1 MPTISKNQLCPCGSK
16 KKYKLC
22 CMPKSE
28 GPQAGWRLKSPK
40 LERAME
46 ERRRDAKRMFGSL
59 LVENV
64 EEGFLPAIEGTRPSG
79 LRTYTLFRLEQAIH
93 ELRQPNPRDRVLLAL
108 FSDLFWALTRKEKYY
123 IKKAAEVPASQ
134 TRLLPPAVSDVL
146 TPFEEQVAYDHCV
159 EACLLDF
166 AILPQGASLD
176 YGALRI
182 TCEFVYRLLK
192 AGIPEG
198 TYFKA
203 AILYID
209 TGDTLVDWKLFSASG
224 RPEYVW
230 IEYKAMDELENEYKK
245 LQQELYAFSDESL
258 RTIATAI
265 DAENKLSEK
274 SPELISYQFLA
285 MSYFGVLEQELRTL
299 IQQRERMPQSKR
311 LMWREITVYLKKN
324 PLPIL
329 SQYIPDFAKVMES
342 LNGIRNRA
350 AHGEFI
356 SYQMYQQVRSFV
368 WTQRALEYLCWEKAG
383 AVPPHARAAFD
394 LTGLGVLPSEWTGSG
409 SDEAVQLPQLRE
421 AIFENPQLAY
431 DRARELYRQKDYAE
445 AYRLAHCSAQSGH
458 IPSYRLIAEMYEQ
471 GLGVAQ
477 SDFQAAKWLRKGAEA
492 GDAHCQF
499 WYGINLLHGDGVK
512 KDARQA
518 IYWMEKAA
526 ANGERKA
533 CTQLGSLYYSGKGVK
548 PSLKK
553 AFEWSLKAAEMGDAV
568 SQYNIGMMY
577 AKGQYV
583 AQNHDEARRWLQ
595 AAADQQFERA
605 LVALNDFIGEKQD
618 NR

>member
-1 MPTISKNQLCPCGSK
+1 
-16 KKYKLC
+16 
-22 CMPKSE
+22 
-28 GPQAGWRLKSPK
+28 
-40 LERAME
+40 ME
-46 ERRRDAKRMFGSL
+46 VFGGV
-59 LVENV
+59 LVHNV
-64 EEGFLPAIEGTRPSG
+64 EEDLLPIIEGIRPSG

-93 ELRQPNPRDRVLLAL
+93 ELRQPHPRDRVLLAL
-108 FSDLFWALTRKEKYY
+108 FSDLFWALTRKEEYY
-123 IKKAAEVPASQ
+123 GKRMAEVLAGKS
-134 TRLLPPAVSDVL
+134 RLVPLSVPDRL
-146 TPFEEQVAYDHCV
+146 TIFEEQVARDHCA

-166 AILPQGASLD
+166 AMLPQGASLD
-176 YGALRI
+176 YGALRF

-192 AGIPEG
+192 EGIPEG

-203 AILYID
+203 AILYTD
-209 TGDTLVDWKLFSASG
+209 TGDTLVDWKLFSTSE
-224 RPEYVW
+224 RPDYVW
-230 IEYKAMDELENEYKK
+230 MEVKAMDELENEYKK
-245 LQQELYAFSDESL
+245 LQQVLYAFTDESL

-285 MSYFGVLEQELRTL
+285 MSYFGVLEQELRAL
-299 IQQRERMPQSKR
+299 IQQREQMPQSKR
-311 LMWREITVYLKKN
+311 LMWREITSYLLEH

-329 SQYIPDFAKVMES
+329 SQYIPDFVKIMDS

-356 SYQMYQQVRSFV
+356 SHQMYQQVRSFV

-383 AVPPHARAAFD
+383 AVPPYAHAVFD
-394 LTGLGVLPSEWTGSG
+394 LTELGVLPAEWTDGD
-409 SDEAVQLPQLRE
+409 SDGAAPLPKLRE
-421 AIFENPQLAY
+421 AIPENPQLAY
-431 DRARELYRQKDYAE
+431 DRAAELYRQEDYEE
-445 AYRLAHCSAQSGH
+445 AYRFAHSSAQAGH

-512 KDARQA
+512 KDAKQA

-548 PSLKK
+548 PSVKK

-568 SQYNIGMMY
+568 SQYNIGIMY
-577 AKGQYV
+577 EKGQYV
-583 AQNHDEARRWLQ
+583 AQNHEEARRWLQ
-595 AAADQQFERA
+595 AAADQHFERA
-605 LVALNDFIGEKQD
+605 IVALNERFG
-618 NR
+618 